1 MPFTLNNHMVTS
13 YEKAFKRVLKEADEM
28 SDLDA
33 MSKTLDTEKS
43 GVTPQDLDAQ
53 TPTDGIPSSNQDDL
67 AAHSY
72 HMTSMQKKM
81 IGELTSWIK
90 QLEEFSKFLNGT
102 DATSM
107 QSRLKDCAPDTLFDK
122 IRIAETKKIARV
134 SMEVVSLN
142 EMLKGYLA
150 NSKDPKFLGV

>member
-1 MPFTLNNHMVTS
+1 MVNL
-13 YEKAFKRVLKEADEM
+13 YEKAFKKVLTEADEV

-33 MSKTLDTEKS
+33 MAQTLDTKKS
-43 GVTPQDLDAQ
+43 GVTPTDLDAQ
-53 TPTDGIPSSNQDDL
+53 TPDDGIAPSNEDDL
-67 AAHSY
+67 AAHSF
-72 HMTSMQKKM
+72 HVSSMQKKM
-81 IGELTSWIK
+81 VGELTSWIQK
-90 QLEEFSKFLNGT
+90 LEEFSKFLNGT
-102 DATSM
+102 ESASM

>member
-1 MPFTLNNHMVTS
+1 MVTS
-13 YEKAFKRVLKEADEM
+13 YEKAFKKVLKEADET
-28 SDLDA
+28 DLEA

-43 GVTPQDLDAQ
+43 GVKPEDLDAQ
-53 TPTDGIPSSNQDDL
+53 TPNDGIPPSNQDDL

-72 HMTSMQKKM
+72 HMTSIQKKM
-81 IGELTSWIK
+81 VGELTQWITR
-90 QLEEFSKFLNGT
+90 LEEFGKFLNGT
-102 DATSM
+102 DPSSM

>member
-1 MPFTLNNHMVTS
+1 MANL
-13 YEKAFKRVLKEADEM
+13 YEKAFKKVLTEEEEM
-28 SDLDA
+28 TDLQAMSQTLDTKNTGVEPSDLD
-33 MSKTLDTEKS
+33 
-43 GVTPQDLDAQ
+43 GQ
-53 TPTDGIPSSNQDDL
+53 TPDDGIPTENQSDI
-67 AAHSY
+67 AMHTHHISE
-72 HMTSMQKKM
+72 MQKRM
-81 IGELTSWIK
+81 VQELKQWIDK
-90 QLEEFSKFLNGT
+90 LEQFGKFLNGT
-102 DATSM
+102 QQDSM

>member
-1 MPFTLNNHMVTS
+1 MVNL
-13 YEKAFKRVLKEADEM
+13 YEKAFKKVLTEADEV

-33 MSKTLDTEKS
+33 MSQTLDTQKT
-43 GVTPQDLDAQ
+43 GVTPADLDAQ
-53 TPTDGIPSSNQDDL
+53 TPDDGIAPSNEDDL

-72 HMTSMQKKM
+72 HASSMQKKM
-81 IGELTSWIK
+81 VNELKTWISK
-90 QLEEFSKFLNGT
+90 LEEFSKFLN
-102 DATSM
+102 DPNPASM

>member
-1 MPFTLNNHMVTS
+1 MINA
-13 YEKAFKRVLKEADEM
+13 YEKVFKKVLKEADEM
-28 SDLDA
+28 TDLDA
-33 MSKTLDTEKS
+33 MSKTLDTEKT
-43 GVTPQDLDAQ
+43 GVTPKDLDGQ
-53 TPTDGIPSSNQDDL
+53 TPNDGIAPSNQDDL
-67 AAHSY
+67 AAHSF
-72 HMTSMQKKM
+72 HMSSMQQKM
-81 IGELTSWIK
+81 ISELNNWIK
-90 QLEEFSKFLNGT
+90 KLEEFSKFLNGT
-102 DATSM
+102 EHASM

>member
-1 MPFTLNNHMVTS
+1 MANI
-13 YEKAFKRVLKEADEM
+13 YEQVFKKVLTEADEI

-33 MSKTLDTEKS
+33 MSQTLDTEKS
-43 GVTPQDLDAQ
+43 GVAPEDLDAQ
-53 TPTDGIPSSNQDDL
+53 TPNDGIAPSNKDDL

-72 HMTSMQKKM
+72 HASSMQQKM
-81 IGELTSWIK
+81 IAELNTWIEK
-90 QLEEFSKFLNGT
+90 LEAFSKFLN
-102 DATSM
+102 DPKPTSM